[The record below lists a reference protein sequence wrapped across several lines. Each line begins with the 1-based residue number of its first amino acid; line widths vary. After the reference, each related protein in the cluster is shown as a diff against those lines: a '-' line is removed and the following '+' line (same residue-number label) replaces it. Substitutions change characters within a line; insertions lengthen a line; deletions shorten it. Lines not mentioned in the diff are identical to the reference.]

1 MRKIKDIY
9 YTSKKNEMQM
19 LDMYLPDEDGFPVF
33 VFFHGGGLEHGDR
46 THCQCPASYLA
57 PRGVGLISVEYRM
70 YPNAKYPDYIEDA
83 ALAVKWVFD
92 NIQSYGGNGKIFVGG
107 SSAGGYLSMML
118 CFDESFYR
126 AVGLPS
132 SAISGYIHDA
142 GQPTVHFKVLEERG
156 VDPRRCIIDGA
167 APLYHIGLREKY
179 PPMLFIYSDRDMECR
194 PEQIELTVAT
204 LRHFGMNPSD
214 IEVVKMSGT
223 HCEYCGKMEDG
234 ESVHGKIMYPFIKRH
249 A

>member
-9 YTSKKNEMQM
+9 YTNKKNEMQM

-92 NIQSYGGNGKIFVGG
+92 NTYGSFMKNYIF
-107 SSAGGYLSMML
+107 
-118 CFDESFYR
+118 FT
-126 AVGLPS
+126 
-132 SAISGYIHDA
+132 SG
-142 GQPTVHFKVLEERG
+142 HF
-156 VDPRRCIIDGA
+156 IIDIN
-167 APLYHIGLREKY
+167 LYILRE
-179 PPMLFIYSDRDMECR
+179 PFHD
-194 PEQIELTVAT
+194 LT
-204 LRHFGMNPSD
+204 S
-214 IEVVKMSGT
+214 S
-223 HCEYCGKMEDG
+223 
-234 ESVHGKIMYPFIKRH
+234 HG
-249 A
+249 